1 MCRLCAPQLRDTT
14 EVSEPMTS
22 TEVVII
28 GGGISGTAAA
38 YELARVGV
46 RVVLV
51 EKGALASMASG
62 WTLAGVRQSGR
73 HPAELPLAQAAVRRW
88 MTLDAELDAE
98 TEYRQEGNLRLARTP
113 DEVPVIAAMAREQ
126 RARGLDLTFL
136 PDNAAVRAV
145 APAIADTVLAAS
157 FCPTD
162 GHANPTRTVR
172 AFAAAAERHGATIL
186 TETAVTGIDT
196 AGGAVRGIET
206 TRGPIAADVV
216 INVAGVYADRICRM
230 VGLDLPITTAHV
242 AAIQTVP
249 GPSLIAPVIGVAN
262 ADFAGRQE
270 VSGAFRMTGGS
281 GPWQWPIGPLAAED
295 VQPPIHAVA
304 PVLER
309 GCAILP
315 ALRAMR
321 IARLW
326 GGLLDMTPDGLP
338 VIEVTPVTGFIVA
351 AGFSGHGFCLGP
363 VTGQM
368 LCELATRGA
377 ASLPLEPFR
386 LARFAGMH
394 ARVAPTL
401 HG

>member
-1 MCRLCAPQLRDTT
+1 MSSAD
-14 EVSEPMTS
+14 
-22 TEVVII
+22 VVII

-73 HPAELPLAQAAVRRW
+73 HPAELSLAQAAVRRW
-88 MTLDAELDAE
+88 MMLDEELDAE

-126 RARGLDLTFL
+126 RARGLNLTFL

-145 APAIADTVLAAS
+145 APAIAETVLAAS

-186 TETAVTGIDT
+186 TETAATGIDT

-206 TRGPIAADVV
+206 TRGSIAADIV
-216 INVAGVYADRICRM
+216 INVAGVYADRICQM
-230 VGLDLPITTAHV
+230 VGLDLPLRTAHV

-249 GPSLIAPVIGVAN
+249 GPSFITQVIGVAN

-281 GPWQWPIGPLAAED
+281 GPWQWPNAPLVAED
-295 VQPPIHAVA
+295 VQPPISAVA
-304 PVLER
+304 PVLGR

-315 ALRAMR
+315 ALREMR
-321 IARLW
+321 IARIW

-338 VIEVTPVTGFIVA
+338 VIEATPVTGFIVA

-363 VTGQM
+363 VTGEI

-386 LARFAGMH
+386 LARLAGMQ